1 MSIKQNGIR
10 CGELFIGLQVNGSG
24 QRLLFPATPQG
35 ERLAGFLLGEPPDGE
50 GDYFVIPHSDDVDR
64 RMIDLI
70 DGLTSVR
77 WAHPTYT
84 QLSLD
89 IS

>member
-1 MSIKQNGIR
+1 MSPIQASGIQ
-10 CGELFIGLQVNGSG
+10 CGDLRIRLQTNGSG

-35 ERLAGFLLGEPPDGE
+35 ERLAGFLLGQPPDRE

-64 RMIDLI
+64 RILELI

-77 WAHPTYT
+77 WAHPKYT
-84 QLSLD
+84 QLVFDL
-89 IS
+89 